1 MKKLIYCVVALF
13 TSTTLFAQA
22 PTALTQIK
30 LTSEKDAYLTT
41 TVVEMSSYAPTFDET
56 SIKLLPN
63 TANTDNVNIF
73 TLHGTDE
80 YSEYRAQT
88 LVNVPMGIITDRND
102 ASKQHYTLLFTV
114 AAGRELKLYDAVLD
128 STIVM
133 KDNTSYVF
141 EVNTTNCPS
150 YVSGKNITISNRFII
165 EPKFVPSTDPLQV
178 CHENGELII
187 NSNPYTTNI
196 VVKDAENNVVIDKN
210 PWTTPQH
217 ISLESLDAGRYT
229 VEFDN
234 GDKKYIIAV
243 KPKVETETPAVP

>member
-30 LTSEKDAYLTT
+30 LTSEKGAYLTT

-133 KDNTSYVF
+133 KNNTSYVF

-178 CHENGELII
+178 CHENGKLII
-187 NSNPYTTNI
+187 NSNPYEKNI
-196 VVKDAENNVVIDKN
+196 IVKNASGVKVIDKA
-210 PWTTPQH
+210 PITIPQE
-217 ISLESLDAGRYT
+217 IVVDTLPAGHYT
-229 VEFDN
+229 VEFDGGAKEYVIFVN
-234 GDKKYIIAV
+234 PTV
-243 KPKVETETPAVP
+243 TPETPVVP